1 MLDLLDFVLH
11 RPHTRAAA
19 YSDAERDHLPI
30 LRTVFFR
37 DFAAEIRLGAALA
50 LFRVFAIPRLSAT
63 LAHTGAWTDES
74 SARLDRTVALLTTLV
89 ADGYDGPRGAAALAR
104 INAAHGRHHIPNDD
118 MRYVLTTFVTE
129 PARVIARYGPR
140 PLDPLEL
147 AAACIFWREV
157 GLRMGIRDIPADF
170 AAMVAYARAYEAR
183 HRRPAATNNIVA
195 AGAITAMVQLL
206 PPRLAPLGRGVLP
219 ALLDPDVRR
228 ACGLPDAP
236 RPLAWALDR
245 LAAARRRVTALAAP
259 AWQAGSS
266 ACSR

>member
-11 RPHTRAAA
+11 RPHTRAAR
-19 YSDAERDHLPI
+19 SDAERDHLAI
-30 LRTVFFR
+30 MRVVFFR

-63 LAHTGAWTDES
+63 LAHTGAWTDGGTE
-74 SARLDRTVALLTTLV
+74 RLDRTVALLTTLV

-104 INAAHGRHHIPNDD
+104 INAAHGRHRIPNDD

-129 PARVIARYGPR
+129 PARIIARYGPR
-140 PLDPLEL
+140 PLEPIEL

-157 GLRMGIRDIPADF
+157 GMRMGIRDIPADF
-170 AAMVAYARAYEAR
+170 AAMVAHAGVYEAR
-183 HRRPAATNNIVA
+183 HRRPAATNHAVA
-195 AGAITAMVQLL
+195 AGALAAMVERL

-236 RPLAWALDR
+236 RALAWALDR
-245 LAAARRRVTALAAP
+245 LAAARRRVAALRAP
-259 AWQAGSS
+259 AWQAGLDASS
-266 ACSR
+266 R